1 MKHYKKQDNTIWA
14 FEEDG
19 SQDHLITADMTP
31 LAKEEVAPLLASI
44 LATTQS
50 ASQSAT
56 PTVPSSVS
64 MKQARLAL
72 LEAGFLQTVKD
83 SIAQMS
89 EADQIN
95 WEFSVSVKRT
105 DPLTASLAT
114 LLGLDE
120 AGVDALFLAAS
131 KL

>member
-1 MKHYKKQDNTIWA
+1 MKHYKKQDNTVWA

-19 SQDHLITADMTP
+19 SQDYLITADMVP
-31 LAKEEVAPLLASI
+31 ISKEEVASVLA
-44 LATTQS
+44 AAQS
-50 ASQSAT
+50 LIPPPPP
-56 PTVPSSVS
+56 PTEVS

-72 LEAGFLQTVKD
+72 LQAGLLQTVKD
-83 SIAQMS
+83 AVAQMS

-95 WEFSVSVKRT
+95 WGFSVSVKRS

-120 AGVDALFLAAS
+120 AALDALFLAAS